1 MWVLEGCKCSYLA
14 GHGVSPWT
22 AQTQCHC
29 LPHTGTSQS
38 PAGWPHRSAGGF
50 LWGNVVGRAGEEQ
63 HCGARWGWER
73 GCREHRTT
81 NGRSLRRPRFHPA
94 APWRARQV
102 LEREKSCCEILHRF
116 ITSKGWASTTD
127 CTAWSWSSHTWASL
141 NAFSLLFQQPHVCIN
156 LVNKTLLFSKQLIS
170 DIPSKRDVL
179 HVKHPVFWVTP
190 THTF

>member
-38 PAGWPHRSAGGF
+38 PPGWPHRSAGGF

-73 GCREHRTT
+73 GCHERRTT

-94 APWRARQV
+94 APWRVRQV
-102 LEREKSCCEILHRF
+102 LEREMILHKWFRLSPEKAAVKYY
-116 ITSKGWASTTD
+116 TGLSHPKAEQVSQ
-127 CTAWSWSSHTWASL
+127 TA
-141 NAFSLLFQQPHVCIN
+141 QPEAG
-156 LVNKTLLFSKQLIS
+156 L
-170 DIPSKRDVL
+170 
-179 HVKHPVFWVTP
+179 P
-190 THTF
+190 THGLLWMVSPFYSNSHMFALIL